1 MQSLITLLEE
11 ETLLLQ
17 SLVDAAMRQ
26 QQALIRLRAPELEAV
41 TAEQEKLLGQMRQME
56 RRRLQT
62 MGEELG
68 VASREAAALPLT
80 EVLAKTEGRE
90 RDALAHLQTELRKL
104 TGQLQEINSI
114 NRVLTHR
121 ARTGVREVMSFIE
134 DNDVRV
140 CNVTV

>member
-1 MQSLITLLEE
+1 MKSLITLLEE

-80 EVLAKTEGRE
+80 EVLVKTEGQE
-90 RDALAHLQTELRKL
+90 RDALLHLQTELRKL
-104 TGQLQEINSI
+104 TVQLQEINAI